1 MCLSSAFPLGW
12 EQRYLRACLILG
24 CSALPVVHAN
34 PQPGLD
40 AHKPTQQSLDKQ
52 IVSYG
57 MGVDMGRN
65 FKRLVLDVD
74 LEQLMKGIKAGFEG
88 QPLSVPE
95 NELRRVMSAYQN
107 QLKDKQ
113 AAAVK
118 QAIVANQ
125 AEGDAFLAAN
135 AKKDG
140 IVSLPSGLQYKVV
153 KAGTGKKPTDQNS
166 VVCNYRGTLINGTE
180 FDSSD
185 RVGKP
190 VQFNLNEIIPGW
202 QEALKL
208 MQEGAKWQL
217 FVPPQLAYGT
227 RGAGRDIGPNATL
240 IFDIELIRVEPAQ
253 VKQNAPQV
261 LM

>member
-1 MCLSSAFPLGW
+1 MAHAESQSSSA
-12 EQRYLRACLILG
+12 
-24 CSALPVVHAN
+24 N
-34 PQPGLD
+34 PAPIKQ
-40 AHKPTQQSLDKQ
+40 AVDKDKA
-52 IVSYG
+52 SYG

-65 FKRLVLDVD
+65 FKRLALDVD
-74 LEQLMKGIKAGFEG
+74 LTQLLKGIQDGYQG
-88 QPLSVPE
+88 QPLAVPE
-95 NELRRVMSAYQN
+95 NELRKIMSAYQN
-107 QLKDKQ
+107 ELKDKQ

-140 IVSLPSGLQYKVV
+140 VVSLPSGLQYKVLT
-153 KAGTGKKPTDQNS
+153 AGTGKKPTDNNS
-166 VVCNYRGTLINGTE
+166 VVCHYRGTLINGTE
-180 FDSSD
+180 FDSSE

-190 VQFNLNEIIPGW
+190 VQFNVNDIIPGW

-217 FVPPQLAYGT
+217 FIPPQLAYGV

-240 IFDIELIRVEPAQ
+240 IFEIELIRVEPGQA
-253 VKQNAPQV
+253 KPTAPQV

>member
-1 MCLSSAFPLGW
+1 MTTKYKVLPWLISCALLPLAQAESQSTSAD
-12 EQRYLRACLILG
+12 
-24 CSALPVVHAN
+24 SAVV
-34 PQPGLD
+34 
-40 AHKPTQQSLDKQ
+40 KQ
-52 IVSYG
+52 TVNKDMASYG

-65 FKRLVLDVD
+65 FKRLALDVD
-74 LEQLMKGIKAGFEG
+74 LTQLLKGIQDGYQG
-88 QPLSVPE
+88 QPLAIPE
-95 NELRRVMSAYQN
+95 NELRKIMSAYQN
-107 QLKDKQ
+107 ELKDKQ

-125 AEGDAFLAAN
+125 AEGEAFLTAN

-140 IVSLPSGLQYKVV
+140 VVSLPSGLQYKVL
-153 KAGTGKKPTDQNS
+153 KAGTGKRPTDNNS
-166 VVCNYRGTLINGTE
+166 VICNYRGVLINGTE
-180 FDSSD
+180 FDNSE

-190 VQFNLNEIIPGW
+190 VQFNVNEIIPGW

-217 FVPPQLAYGT
+217 FIPSQLAYGT